1 MPGPCRFGRSRAEEE
16 NVERMCVVCQD
27 NPAAFRCIQCHKPV
41 CDACAFKD
49 ENGAFCTRECAAK
62 YRSFRQAQAGTG
74 RRKRS
79 SGLSTLIIVLVALA
93 AAAAGAWK
101 LGLLPSS
108 LTDRLP
114 GGAQQQQQQQ
124 PPAPE

>member
-1 MPGPCRFGRSRAEEE
+1 
-16 NVERMCVVCQD
+16 VERICVVCHD
-27 NPAAFRCIQCHKPV
+27 SPAAFHCIQCHRPV

-49 ENGAFCTRECAAK
+49 ENGAFCARECAAK
-62 YRSFRQAQAGTG
+62 YRSFRQAQARTS

-79 SGLSTLIIVLVALA
+79 GGLLTAIIVLVALA
-93 AAAAGAWK
+93 AAAVGAWK

-114 GGAQQQQQQQ
+114 GGVQQEQP